1 MRKKILL
8 VRATPNDLD
17 INGYNV
23 QQIGLGKV
31 FVKLGYDYD
40 FITFKRDGKN
50 CKEVVFF
57 EENGHVAKVIEKP
70 RFRFF
75 RWGINFDVARKEF
88 LNQYDLIICQEYYQL
103 QTYLCAKASSK
114 VVLYNGPYYNLFMPK
129 WFSPIYDK
137 LIGPKLNKLIKYKFV
152 KSVLSEQF
160 LASKGYNG
168 LYNIGVGLDTS
179 RFDNVTEIKPETQEL
194 IDFMKR
200 NRCILYV
207 GALSSRKNYPF
218 LLETYQKVLEYAPDV
233 KFVMIGKSVVSA
245 FAKLVGIKDEA
256 YAAKYY
262 NKLPQKVKN
271 GICHVKRI
279 ENSQLK
285 FIYPLAKAFLL
296 PSKLEIFGMVLLEA
310 MYLGTP
316 VITSRN
322 GGSMT
327 LIDGKGTGQVIPEFN
342 AEKWAAA
349 VMKFVDN
356 PEYTAEVKKNAAALI
371 RNEYNWYVLANKF
384 LDISKTI

>member
-1 MRKKILL
+1 MSKKILL

-40 FITFKRDGKN
+40 FITFKHDGKH
-50 CKEVVFF
+50 CKETVFY
-57 EENGHVAKVIEKP
+57 EENGHTAKVIEKP

-75 RWGINFDVARKEF
+75 RWGINLDVSKKDF
-88 LNQYDLIICQEYYQL
+88 LDQYDLIICQEYYQL
-103 QTYLCAKASSK
+103 QTFLCSRASNK

-137 LIGPKLNKLIKYKFV
+137 FFGPRLNKQIKYKFV

-160 LASKGYNG
+160 LAAKGYNG
-168 LYNIGVGLDTS
+168 LYNIGVGLDTT
-179 RFDNVTEIKPETQEL
+179 RFDNVHEIKPENQEL
-194 IDFMKR
+194 VDFMKK

-207 GALSSRKNYPF
+207 GALSARKNYPF

-245 FAKLVGIKDEA
+245 TAKLMGIKDEA

-262 NKLPQKVKN
+262 NKLPQKVKD
-271 GICHVKRI
+271 GIYHVKRI

-327 LIDGKGTGQVIPEFN
+327 LIDGKETGQIVPEFD
-342 AEKWAAA
+342 AEKWTSA
-349 VMKFVDN
+349 VMKYIDN
-356 PEYTAEVKKNAAALI
+356 PNYTEKVKTNAI
-371 RNEYNWYVLANKF
+371 RLVRDEYNWFVLANKF
-384 LDISKTI
+384 LTISKTL